1 MRLLIKYQSQQLI
14 FIYLFIRHIPYSTT
28 AGNKRDKKEST
39 KKKRI
44 GAEGETIHP
53 NPGN

>member
-1 MRLLIKYQSQQLI
+1 MVRMTVVTHFIKIVITGKYI
-14 FIYLFIRHIPYSTT
+14 NN
-28 AGNKRDKKEST
+28 AKKKDKEKI

-44 GAEGETIHP
+44 GAEVETIHP